1 MFHRFLEL
9 MQMRRSTAFL
19 LSRDD
24 DRLLNDIGL
33 SRSDLEA
40 MHLGVARDQ
49 DSRWLESLHSQ
60 PRSRTLPVP
69 V

>member
-19 LSRDD
+19 LSRGD
-24 DRLLNDIGL
+24 DRLLEDIGL
-33 SRSDLEA
+33 SRSDLET
-40 MHLGVARDQ
+40 MHLGIAQHQ
-49 DSRWLESLHSQ
+49 DTRWLESLHSQ
-60 PRSRTLPVP
+60 ARSRRLPVP